1 MAIVQISQIT
11 NRKGTFSNLPQ
22 LAGAELG
29 WAIDT
34 RQLFIGNGTLQ
45 EGAPVIGNTE
55 ILTEFSDILA
65 TAQYTYQGAA
75 AGYIAQTGPTSGSA
89 VSQNLQSWMD
99 QWASVT
105 DFGATG
111 DGVTDDTEA
120 INRALYQLYCVQT
133 NPQIRRS
140 LFFPA
145 GVYVVT
151 ESIVIP
157 PYAMLYGEGANSSVI
172 KLDVSSDLSSL
183 SAYCARYGDS
193 LQQTGASMGDGGAT
207 LPTNI
212 EISSMGFSTVE
223 TTDVFLV
230 EDGSFCT
237 FKDVSFN
244 GVLTTGDLNTDTDDI
259 AGVRFISNAT
269 ETNNIT
275 FRRCEFSG
283 LTYGINTEYNVKACL
298 VTESKFDTLYQGIV
312 LGDPAPIDGGPNGFR
327 VIGNSFDNIYAE
339 GFVVAAGTS
348 LNMSGY
354 NIYYDVGNHFN
365 GVASPVTPVIAFD
378 ANNNVS
384 VGDMFERGDDAAVAR
399 IDTNNTICITTEN
412 GYQLALGTYVRFS
425 GLQDTLLDNTASPTT
440 IFTMNSTLIRAF
452 AFDYTVV
459 RGTATRTGTMTV
471 VASTDGTGAN
481 LNYSDSGLQNSST
494 GVSFIAVESGSEV
507 SIQYTTT
514 ASGNVN
520 ATLNYSTTK
529 LA

>member
-11 NRKGTFSNLPQ
+11 NRKGAYSSLPQ

-55 ILTEFSDILA
+55 ILTEFSDILL
-65 TAQYTYQGAA
+65 TAQYVYQGAA

-145 GVYVVT
+145 GVYRIS
-151 ESIVIP
+151 EYIIIP
-157 PYAMLYGEGANSSVI
+157 PYAKLYGEGANSSVI
-172 KLDVSSDLSSL
+172 QLDVSSDISSL

-193 LQQTGASMGDGGAT
+193 LQQTGAAMGDGGAT

-212 EISSMGFSTVE
+212 EICSMGFSTVE
-223 TTDVFLV
+223 ITDVFLV
-230 EDGSFCT
+230 EDASFCT
-237 FKDVSFN
+237 FTDVSFN
-244 GVLTTGDLNTDTDDI
+244 GILTTGDLTTTTDDI
-259 AGVRFISNAT
+259 AAVRFSSVNT
-269 ETNNIT
+269 VTNNIT
-275 FRRCEFSG
+275 FRRCEFAG
-283 LTYGINTEYNVKACL
+283 LTYGISTEYNVRGCE
-298 VTESKFDTLYQGIV
+298 VTESKFDTLYQGV
-312 LGDPAPIDGGPNGFR
+312 LLGDPAPIDGGPTGFR
-327 VIGNSFDNIYAE
+327 VLGNSFDNIYAE
-339 GFVVAAGTS
+339 GFKVSAGTS

-354 NIYYDVGNHFN
+354 NIYYDVGNHFG
-365 GVASPVTPVIAFD
+365 GVGSPATSVITFD

-384 VGDMFERGDDAAVAR
+384 IGDMFERGDSSAVPR

-412 GYQLALGTYVRFS
+412 GYQLSLGNYVRFS
-425 GLQDTLLDNTASPTT
+425 GLRSTLVNNTSSPTV
-440 IFTMNSTLIRAF
+440 IFAINATLIRAF

-459 RGTATRTGTMTV
+459 RGTTTRTGTVTV
-471 VASTDGTGAN
+471 VASTDGTGVN
-481 LNYSDSGLQNSST
+481 LNYSDSGLQNSAT
-494 GVSFIAVESGSEV
+494 GVAFTATETGSSV
-507 SIQYTTT
+507 SIRYTTT
-514 ASGNVN
+514 NTGSA
-520 ATLNYSTTK
+520 ATLTYSTTK

>member
-11 NRKGTFSNLPQ
+11 NRKGAFSSLPQ

-55 ILTEFSDILA
+55 ILTEFSDILL
-65 TAQYTYQGAA
+65 TAQYVYQGAA
-75 AGYIAQTGPTSGSA
+75 AGYIVQTGPTAGSDIN
-89 VSQNLQSWMD
+89 QNLQSWMD

-105 DFGATG
+105 DFGAIG

-145 GVYVVT
+145 GVYRIS
-151 ESIVIP
+151 EYIIIP
-157 PYAMLYGEGANSSVI
+157 PYAKLYGEGANSSVI
-172 KLDVSSDLSSL
+172 QLDVSSDLSSL

-193 LQQTGASMGDGGAT
+193 LQQTGANMGNNGAT

-212 EISSMGFSTVE
+212 EICSMGFSTVE

-230 EDGSFCT
+230 EDASFCT
-237 FKDVSFN
+237 FTDVSF
-244 GVLTTGDLNTDTDDI
+244 GGALTTGDLTSDTDNI
-259 AGVRFISNAT
+259 AGVRFNSDNIA
-269 ETNNIT
+269 TNNIT
-275 FRRCEFSG
+275 FRRCEFTG
-283 LTYGINTEYNVKACL
+283 LTYGIATEYNVRACL
-298 VTESKFDTLYQGIV
+298 VTESAFDTLYQGV
-312 LGDPAPIDGGPNGFR
+312 LLGDPAPIDGGPTGFR
-327 VIGNSFDNIYAE
+327 VLGNSFDNIYAE
-339 GFVVAAGTS
+339 GFKVSAGTS

-354 NIYYDVGNHFN
+354 NIYYDVGNHFD
-365 GVASPVTPVIAFD
+365 GVGSPATSVITFD

-384 VGDMFERGDDAAVAR
+384 VGDMFERGDSSAVPR

-412 GYQLALGTYVRFS
+412 GYQLALGNYVRFS
-425 GLQDTLLDNTASPTT
+425 GLRSTLVNNTSSPTV
-440 IFTMNSTLIRAF
+440 IFTINATLIRAF
-452 AFDYTVV
+452 SFDYTVV
-459 RGTATRTGTMTV
+459 RGTTTRTGTVTV
-471 VASTDGTGAN
+471 VASTDGTGVN
-481 LNYSDSGLQNSST
+481 LNYSDSGLQNSAT
-494 GVSFIAVESGSEV
+494 GVTFTATETGSSV
-507 SIQYTTT
+507 SIRYTTT
-514 ASGNVN
+514 NTGSA
-520 ATLNYSTTK
+520 ATLTYSTTK